1 VVLEGLPVRAL
12 KHGEDA
18 LELAH
23 GGARDLPV
31 YPFPAW
37 IAKES
42 LASCARIASA
52 SVICIDELG
61 VETRMKFSGERNCD
75 SPGVYHV
82 EEAGQRQDHRHGPF
96 ALLTT
101 HRNYPGFWEEPSR
114 QGFLQTGGASPLP
127 HYHRDLHP
135 FREPSAG
142 PKRGWIEDRRL
153 LSEELPDLGES
164 LSLDR
169 GYLDQCRA
177 ALRAS

>member
-1 VVLEGLPVRAL
+1 
-12 KHGEDA
+12 
-18 LELAH
+18 
-23 GGARDLPV
+23 
-31 YPFPAW
+31 
-37 IAKES
+37 
-42 LASCARIASA
+42 
-52 SVICIDELG
+52 
-61 VETRMKFSGERNCD
+61 NCD

-177 ALRAS
+177 ALRASGDFLGDAKCPLHRDGDGREVGILHASPLVRNHSRRLPRGSCLGRDSDAVTSSPSPRSSV